1 MKPTRTRI
9 LAALAVCAGTA
20 VSLFYYVS
28 SDANVTQ
35 PTAVK
40 AAPSPEVPR
49 YVTAEDIVQYGQPN
63 RLYLRSGV
71 ALVMDDREGVELYGR
86 NVDHP
91 RPIASLT
98 KLMTALVIIDSGLSL
113 DEIVDVTRAD
123 RDRLRGTRSRLPF
136 GGAFSRYDLLR
147 TALGASDNRAAAA
160 LGRSYPGGTEAIVAA
175 MNAKAK
181 ELGMTQTHYA
191 DASGLDNHN
200 VSTARDLATL
210 VAELQKHPIFRVL
223 TTTPSFRIV
232 NRATGREI
240 AFHNTNRLVR
250 RDSWHIGLSKTGYTA
265 AAGNCLIM
273 RTTIV
278 QRPLT
283 IVLLNSWG
291 KYSRYGDAKRIND
304 WLHRAERR
312 VPRILTAR
320 ANPN

>member
-1 MKPTRTRI
+1 MKPTRMLVT
-9 LAALAVCAGTA
+9 LAALAGSA

-35 PTAVK
+35 PPAAKETAPYIK
-40 AAPSPEVPR
+40 
-49 YVTAEDIVQYGQPN
+49 AEDIVQYGQPN
-63 RLYLRSGV
+63 RLFLRSGV
-71 ALVMDDREGVELYGR
+71 ALVLDDREDVMIYGR
-86 NVDHP
+86 NADRP

-113 DEIVDVTRAD
+113 DDTIEVTRAD
-123 RDRLRGTRSRLPF
+123 RDRLRGTRSRLSY
-136 GGAFSRYDLLR
+136 GGVFSRYDLLR
-147 TALGASDNRAAAA
+147 AALGASDNRAAAA
-160 LGRSYPGGTEAIVAA
+160 LGRTYPGGTEAMVQA

-181 ELGMTQTHYA
+181 ELGMAHTRYA

-200 VSTARDLATL
+200 ISTARDLARL
-210 VAELQKHPIFRVL
+210 VAELQKHPIFHVL
-223 TTTPSFRIV
+223 TTTPSFRIA
-232 NRATGREI
+232 NRANGREI

-250 RDSWHIGLSKTGYTA
+250 RDSWHIALSKTGYTA

-273 RTTIV
+273 QATISK
-278 QRPLT
+278 RPLT

-304 WLHRAERR
+304 WLHKAERR

-320 ANPN
+320 ADQD